1 MVEITALFRF
11 KEIPS
16 KERINEEHNWYD
28 EIKQEML
35 VFKGGKLSFEY
46 KEDKYLVKMGEV
58 ERGKRGITS
67 TYRMMPKIE
76 DLEVDN
82 HFKMIEVTN
91 RKKIE
96 RWFDSYSNYTDA
108 SIERIDSRGIVFDVP
123 EKEVDDFYY
132 QLERQGFDY

>member
-1 MVEITALFRF
+1 MAEITALFRF

-16 KERINEEHNWYD
+16 KEIINEEHNWYD
-28 EIKQEML
+28 NIKQEML

-46 KEDKYLVKMGEV
+46 KEDEYLVKMGEV
-58 ERGKRGITS
+58 ERTKRGITS

-91 RKKIE
+91 KNNIE
-96 RWFDSYSNYTDA
+96 KWFDSYGNYTEA
-108 SIERIDSRGIVFDVP
+108 SIERIEPRGIVFEVP
-123 EKEVDDFYY
+123 ENEVDDFYY

>member
-1 MVEITALFRF
+1 MAEITALFRF

-16 KERINEEHNWYD
+16 KEIINEEHNWYD
-28 EIKQEML
+28 NIKQEML

-46 KEDKYLVKMGEV
+46 KEDEYLVKMGEV
-58 ERGKRGITS
+58 ERTKRGIIS

-82 HFKMIEVTN
+82 HFKMTEVTN
-91 RKKIE
+91 KNNIE
-96 RWFDSYSNYTDA
+96 KWFDSYGNYTEA
-108 SIERIDSRGIVFDVP
+108 SIERIEPRGIVFEVP
-123 EKEVDDFYY
+123 ENEVDDFYY